1 MSPAVGRESAVNVLP
16 IIGGRENCPPVFSLM
31 MWREPMTAPSKDL
44 SELFKKKE
52 SRGRRRGLAGIRL
65 GKKIMKNMDQEK
77 KETQDGSDIRPGTF

>member
-1 MSPAVGRESAVNVLP
+1 
-16 IIGGRENCPPVFSLM
+16 
-31 MWREPMTAPSKDL
+31 MTAPSKDL